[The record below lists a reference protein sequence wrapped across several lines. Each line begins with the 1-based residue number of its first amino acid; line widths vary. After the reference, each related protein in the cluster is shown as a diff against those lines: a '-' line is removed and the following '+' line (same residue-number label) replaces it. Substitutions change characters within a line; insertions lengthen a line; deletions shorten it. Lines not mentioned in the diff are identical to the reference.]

1 MKKLRAYLI
10 AEKWFNVTGCEQ
22 MARMEASIQLVDF
35 NDVSEEYGRLY
46 EEMEVAGANK
56 WN

>member
-1 MKKLRAYLI
+1 MMSKAIVI
-10 AEKWFNVTGCEQ
+10 AEKWFNVTGSEQ
-22 MARMEASIQLVDF
+22 MARMEASLQLVDF

>member
-1 MKKLRAYLI
+1 MMEKAKVI
-10 AEKWFNVTGCEQ
+10 AEKWFNVTSSEQ
-22 MARMEASIQLVDF
+22 MARMEASIQFVDF
-35 NDVSEEYGRLY
+35 NNVSEEYGRLY